1 MSYNFASYDEKLSR
15 LVRLDTGVLIAFICF
30 CVIITVL
37 CLYYR
42 LKWGALSVFVICT
55 LVVCL
60 MYFNLINP
68 QRLDIENQSYVIYE
82 GEFSVDEYYY
92 SSRNRYIEIRIP
104 GNDEILKYEV
114 ICTVPELERY
124 KTQQGYF
131 VISERTQLLLDIG
144 FTE

>member
-15 LVRLDTGVLIAFICF
+15 LVRLDTGFLIAFICF

-42 LKWGALSVFVICT
+42 LKWGALSVFVVCT

-68 QRLDIENQSYVIYE
+68 QMLDIENQSYVIYE
-82 GEFSVDEYYY
+82 G
-92 SSRNRYIEIRIP
+92 
-104 GNDEILKYEV
+104 
-114 ICTVPELERY
+114 
-124 KTQQGYF
+124 
-131 VISERTQLLLDIG
+131 
-144 FTE
+144 